1 MHPIGH
7 VLLAL
12 IALGSALLAHAEKCA
27 EPDWDAVRTV
37 ITRQLEAFQPD
48 DADAA
53 FSFAAPSIREQ
64 FGTARAFMQMV
75 REAYAAVYRP
85 RSTAFL
91 APIRTQ
97 AGPVQPVEVTDQQGE
112 IRLALY
118 LMQRQ
123 ADGTWRIAGC
133 VRAGAHGQSV

>member
-1 MHPIGH
+1 MHPIGY

-12 IALGSALLAHAEKCA
+12 IALGSALLAHAEESA
-27 EPDWDAVRTV
+27 EPDWDAIRTV
-37 ITRQLEAFQPD
+37 ISGQLDAFQRD

-75 REAYAAVYRP
+75 REGYAAVYRP

-97 AGPVQPVEVTDQQGE
+97 AGPVQPVEVTDQQGT
-112 IRLALY
+112 IRIALY

-123 ADGTWRIAGC
+123 ADATWRIAGC
-133 VRAGAHGQSV
+133 VLAAAHGQSI